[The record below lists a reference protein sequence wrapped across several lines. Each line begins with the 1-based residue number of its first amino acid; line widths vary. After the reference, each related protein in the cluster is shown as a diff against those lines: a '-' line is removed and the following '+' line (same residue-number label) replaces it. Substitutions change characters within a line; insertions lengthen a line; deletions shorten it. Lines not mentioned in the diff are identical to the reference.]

1 MQASGFV
8 TVGSYFW
15 FLCAR
20 SQRDS
25 FGLCVVF
32 VGRSRSAVFGVSFCI
47 FAFFFVL
54 ISLVFALR
62 GLYTF
67 LHYSPRIIFR
77 STMHFTHVDV

>member
-8 TVGSYFW
+8 TVGSYLGSFVQGRSAIHLVCVW
-15 FLCAR
+15 FLW
-20 SQRDS
+20 
-25 FGLCVVF
+25 VVVVVRF
-32 VGRSRSAVFGVSFCI
+32 LESR
-47 FAFFFVL
+47 FAFLHFFFVL